1 MQLSGRACGA
11 VGANRADQRP
21 VIRSFSAIRLP
32 GLVRLVDGGLNQMG
46 RLLTRHALA
55 LVAVLFAIVLTVE
68 PGLTARPTPQK
79 QATVTGSGGA
89 AASVDPVA
97 TKVAI
102 DVLRRGGNA
111 VDAAVAA
118 AAALGVVEPFSSG
131 VGGGGFMVLYSARDG
146 RVYTLDG
153 RETAPAAFRP
163 DSFIDPSTGQP
174 IAFAE
179 GVESGL
185 GVGVPG
191 TPRLWE
197 EALARYGS
205 ISLAE
210 ALAPSI
216 GIARGGFEVD
226 QTFHDQV
233 VANQSRFQDFT
244 ATSKLYLAGGKAP
257 AVGSTFRNPDLARTY
272 QTLAGHGMDAF
283 YGGSLAGDIVTTV
296 QHPPLVPGATHFVRP
311 GLMSTADLA
320 AYRVISRAPTEVGY
334 RGYEVF
340 SMGPPSSGGSTV
352 GEALNILEGYDLS
365 SMSRADALYYMLE
378 ASKLAFA
385 DRNQY
390 LGDPDFVDVPLAGLL
405 SDGYAAQRRSL
416 IGNTALS
423 VPVGPGDPWPF
434 DGSTTHLMVSD
445 RFGNVVSYTFTIEQI
460 GGSGIVVPGNGF
472 LLNNELTD
480 FNFVPG
486 TANSPAGGK
495 RPRSSMAPTI
505 VLKNG
510 KPFVALGSPGGA
522 TIITTVLQ
530 LLLERLDLG
539 RTLPEAIATA
549 RLSQRNTSTTQAE
562 PAFFSSAEL
571 AALTARGEAFS
582 STPEIGAA
590 TGIDFLS
597 DGLVLA
603 AAEPVRRGGG
613 SAMVVNP
620 T

>member
-1 MQLSGRACGA
+1 MSRVMTRSALSVVA
-11 VGANRADQRP
+11 
-21 VIRSFSAIRLP
+21 IFSVLLLAAPP
-32 GLVRLVDGGLNQMG
+32 GL
-46 RLLTRHALA
+46 A
-55 LVAVLFAIVLTVE
+55 
-68 PGLTARPTPQK
+68 ARPTPAK
-79 QATVTGSGGA
+79 QATAVGAGGA
-89 AASVDPVA
+89 AASVDPIA
-97 TKVAI
+97 TMVAI
-102 DVLRRGGNA
+102 DILRRGGNA
-111 VDAAVAA
+111 IDAAVAA
-118 AAALGVVEPFSSG
+118 AAALGVVEPFSCG

-146 RVYTLDG
+146 HVYTLDG

-163 DSFIDPSTGQP
+163 DTFIDPATGRP
-174 IAFAE
+174 ISFAE
-179 GVESGL
+179 GVTSGL

-191 TPRLWE
+191 TPRVWE
-197 EALARYGS
+197 QALARFGT
-205 ISLAE
+205 IPLAE

-233 VANQSRFQDFT
+233 ASNSSRFQDFSST
-244 ATSKLYLAGGKAP
+244 RALYLPDGQAP
-257 AVGSTFRNPDLARTY
+257 AVGSIFRNPDLARTY
-272 QTLAGHGMDAF
+272 QRLAGHGMDGF
-283 YGGSLAGDIVTTV
+283 YGGDVASAIVNTV
-296 QHPPLVPGATHFVRP
+296 QHPPLVPGVTRIVRP
-311 GLMSTADLA
+311 GLMTAQDLA
-320 AYRVISRAPTEVGY
+320 AYRAILRAPTDVHY

-352 GEALNILEGYDLS
+352 GEALKILEGYNLGS
-365 SMSRADALYYMLE
+365 LSRAEALYLMLE

-390 LGDPDFVDVPLAGLL
+390 LGDPDFVNVPLQGLL
-405 SDGYAAQRRSL
+405 SDGYAAQRRAL
-416 IGNTALS
+416 IGAAALT
-423 VPVGPGDPWPF
+423 VPVPPGDPTPF
-434 DGSTTHLMVSD
+434 NPASSTTHLTVSD

-505 VLKNG
+505 VLQDG
-510 KPFVALGSPGGA
+510 KPLLALGSPGGA

-539 RTLPEAIATA
+539 RALPGAIATA
-549 RLSQRNTSTTQAE
+549 RLSQRNSATTQAE
-562 PAFFSSAEL
+562 PAFL
-571 AALTARGEAFS
+571 ATPERTALVARGEAFS

-590 TGIDFLS
+590 TGIEFLTG
-597 DGLVLA
+597 GLVLA

-613 SAMVVNP
+613 SAMVEQPVS
-620 T
+620 

>member
-1 MQLSGRACGA
+1 
-11 VGANRADQRP
+11 
-21 VIRSFSAIRLP
+21 
-32 GLVRLVDGGLNQMG
+32 MG
-46 RLLTRHALA
+46 RLLPRHAFA
-55 LVAVLFAIVLTVE
+55 LVALLSAIVLTVQ
-68 PGLTARPTPQK
+68 PALAARPTPTK
-79 QATVTGSGGA
+79 QATAIGSGGA

-111 VDAAVAA
+111 VDATVAA

-131 VGGGGFMVLYSARDG
+131 VGGGGFMVIYRARDG
-146 RVYTLDG
+146 HVFTLDG
-153 RETAPAAFRP
+153 RETAPAAFEP
-163 DSFIDPSTGQP
+163 DSFIDPATGQP
-174 IAFAE
+174 ISFAE

-191 TPRLWE
+191 TPRLWQ
-197 EALARYGS
+197 EALTRFGS
-205 ISLAE
+205 IPLAE

-216 GIARGGFEVD
+216 GIARDGFEVD

-244 ATSKLYLAGGKAP
+244 STNKLYLTGGNAP
-257 AVGSTFRNPDLARTY
+257 AVGSIFRNPDLARTY

-283 YGGSLAGDIVTTV
+283 YGGAVADAIVATV
-296 QHPPLVPGATHFVRP
+296 QHPPLAPGVTHVVRP
-311 GLMSTADLA
+311 GLMTAADLA
-320 AYRVISRAPTEVGY
+320 TYQAISRMPTEVGY

-385 DRNQY
+385 DRNKF

-405 SDGYAAQRRSL
+405 SDGYAAERRSL
-416 IGNTALS
+416 IGDTALP
-423 VPVGPGDPWPF
+423 VPVTAGEPP
-434 DGSTTHLMVSD
+434 GSTTHITVSD

-460 GGSGIVVPGNGF
+460 GGSGMVVPGYGF

-505 VLKNG
+505 VLKDG
-510 KPFVALGSPGGA
+510 KPFLALGSPGGA
-522 TIITTVLQ
+522 TIITTVMQ

-549 RLSQRNTSTTQAE
+549 RLSQRNSSTTQAE
-562 PAFFSSAEL
+562 PAFFDSIER
-571 AALTARGEAFS
+571 AALLTRGEVFS

-590 TGIDFLS
+590 TGIEFLS

-613 SAMVVNP
+613 SAMVVDS

>member
-1 MQLSGRACGA
+1 MSRVLTRSALA
-11 VGANRADQRP
+11 VVA
-21 VIRSFSAIRLP
+21 IFSVLLFAAPP
-32 GLVRLVDGGLNQMG
+32 GL
-46 RLLTRHALA
+46 A
-55 LVAVLFAIVLTVE
+55 
-68 PGLTARPTPQK
+68 ARPTPAK
-79 QATVTGSGGA
+79 QATAVGAGGA
-89 AASVDPVA
+89 AASVDPIA
-97 TKVAI
+97 TMVAI
-102 DVLRRGGNA
+102 DILRRGGNA
-111 VDAAVAA
+111 IDAAVAA
-118 AAALGVVEPFSSG
+118 AAALGVVEPFSCG

-146 RVYTLDG
+146 HVYTLDG

-163 DSFIDPSTGQP
+163 DSFIDPATGRP
-174 IAFAE
+174 ISFAE
-179 GVESGL
+179 GVTSGL

-197 EALARYGS
+197 QALARFGTMP
-205 ISLAE
+205 LAE

-233 VANQSRFQDFT
+233 YSNSSRFQDFSST
-244 ATSKLYLAGGKAP
+244 RALYLPDGQAP
-257 AVGSTFRNPDLARTY
+257 AVGSIFRNPDLARTY
-272 QTLAGHGMDAF
+272 QQLAGHGMDAF
-283 YGGSLAGDIVTTV
+283 YGGDVASAIVTTV
-296 QHPPLVPGATHFVRP
+296 QHPPLVPGVTRIVRP
-311 GLMSTADLA
+311 GLMTAQDLA
-320 AYRVISRAPTEVGY
+320 TYRAILRAPTDVHY

-352 GEALNILEGYDLS
+352 GEALKILEGYNLGS
-365 SMSRADALYYMLE
+365 LSRAEALYLMLE

-390 LGDPDFVDVPLAGLL
+390 LGDPDFVNVPLQGLL
-405 SDGYAAQRRSL
+405 SDAYAAQRRAL
-416 IGNTALS
+416 IGATALT
-423 VPVGPGDPWPF
+423 VPVPPGDPTPF
-434 DGSTTHLMVSD
+434 NPASSTTHLTVSD

-505 VLKNG
+505 VFQDG
-510 KPFVALGSPGGA
+510 KPLLALGSPGGA

-539 RTLPEAIATA
+539 RTLPGAIATA
-549 RLSQRNTSTTQAE
+549 RLSQRNSATTQAE
-562 PAFFSSAEL
+562 PALFATPERT
-571 AALTARGEAFS
+571 ALEARGEAFS

-590 TGIDFLS
+590 TGIEFLTG
-597 DGLVLA
+597 GLVLA
-603 AAEPVRRGGG
+603 AAEALRRGGG
-613 SAMVVNP
+613 SAMVEQP
-620 T
+620 MS

>member
-1 MQLSGRACGA
+1 MSRVLTRSALSVVA
-11 VGANRADQRP
+11 
-21 VIRSFSAIRLP
+21 IFSVLLLAAPP
-32 GLVRLVDGGLNQMG
+32 GL
-46 RLLTRHALA
+46 A
-55 LVAVLFAIVLTVE
+55 
-68 PGLTARPTPQK
+68 ARPTPAK
-79 QATVTGSGGA
+79 QATAVGAGGA
-89 AASVDPVA
+89 AASVDPIA
-97 TKVAI
+97 TMVAI
-102 DVLRRGGNA
+102 DILRRGGNA
-111 VDAAVAA
+111 IDAAVAA
-118 AAALGVVEPFSSG
+118 AAALGVVEPFSCG

-146 RVYTLDG
+146 HVYTLDG

-163 DSFIDPSTGQP
+163 DTFIDPATGRP
-174 IAFAE
+174 ISFAE
-179 GVESGL
+179 GVTSGL

-191 TPRLWE
+191 TPRVWE
-197 EALARYGS
+197 QALARFGT
-205 ISLAE
+205 IPLAE

-233 VANQSRFQDFT
+233 ASNSSRFQDFSST
-244 ATSKLYLAGGKAP
+244 RALYLPDGQAP
-257 AVGSTFRNPDLARTY
+257 AVGSIFRNPDLARTY
-272 QTLAGHGMDAF
+272 QQLAGHGMDAF
-283 YGGSLAGDIVTTV
+283 YGGDVASAIVTTV
-296 QHPPLVPGATHFVRP
+296 QHPPLVPGVTRIVRP
-311 GLMSTADLA
+311 GLMTAQDLA
-320 AYRVISRAPTEVGY
+320 AYRAILRAPTDVHY

-352 GEALNILEGYDLS
+352 GEALKILEGYNLGS
-365 SMSRADALYYMLE
+365 LSRAEALYLMLE

-390 LGDPDFVDVPLAGLL
+390 LGDPDFVNVPLQRLL
-405 SDGYAAQRRSL
+405 SDGYAAQRRAL
-416 IGNTALS
+416 IGATALT
-423 VPVGPGDPWPF
+423 VPVPPGDPTPF
-434 DGSTTHLMVSD
+434 NPASSTTHLTVSD

-505 VLKNG
+505 VLQDG
-510 KPFVALGSPGGA
+510 KPLLALGSPGGA

-539 RTLPEAIATA
+539 RTLPGAIATA
-549 RLSQRNTSTTQAE
+549 RLSQRNSATTQAE
-562 PAFFSSAEL
+562 PAFL
-571 AALTARGEAFS
+571 ATPERTALVARGEAFS

-590 TGIDFLS
+590 TGIEFLTG
-597 DGLVLA
+597 GLVLA

-613 SAMVVNP
+613 SAMVEQPVS
-620 T
+620 

>member
-1 MQLSGRACGA
+1 MS
-11 VGANRADQRP
+11 
-21 VIRSFSAIRLP
+21 S
-32 GLVRLVDGGLNQMG
+32 
-46 RLLTRHALA
+46 LLTRPAFAVVTLMATVVLTGQPALA
-55 LVAVLFAIVLTVE
+55 A
-68 PGLTARPTPQK
+68 PPTPVK
-79 QATVTGSGGA
+79 QAIAIGGGGA

-118 AAALGVVEPFSSG
+118 AAALGVVEPFSCG

-146 RVYTLDG
+146 RVFTLDG

-174 IAFAE
+174 ITFAE

-197 EALARYGS
+197 DALARFGS
-205 ISLAE
+205 IPLAA

-233 VANQSRFQDFT
+233 VSNQPRFQDFT
-244 ATSKLYLAGGKAP
+244 STSDLYLAGGNAP
-257 AVGSTFRNPDLARTY
+257 AVGSIFRNPDLARTY
-272 QTLAGHGMDAF
+272 QTLAAHGMVAF
-283 YGGSLAGDIVTTV
+283 YGGPIAGALVATV
-296 QHPPLVPGATHFVRP
+296 QHPPLAPGATHVVRP
-311 GLMSTADLA
+311 GLMTAADLA
-320 AYRVISRAPTEVGY
+320 AYRAISRAPTEVGY

-340 SMGPPSSGGSTV
+340 GMGPPSSGGSTV
-352 GEALNILEGYDLS
+352 GEALNILKGYDLAS
-365 SMSRADALYYMLE
+365 LSRADALYYMLE
-378 ASKLAFA
+378 ASKLAYA

-390 LGDPDFVDVPLAGLL
+390 LADPDFVNVPLAGLL
-405 SDGYAAQRRSL
+405 SDGYAAQRRGL
-416 IGNTALS
+416 IRNTALP
-423 VPVGPGDPWPF
+423 VPVTPGDPLPF
-434 DGSTTHLMVSD
+434 TGSTTHLTVSD

-460 GGSGIVVPGNGF
+460 GGSGIVVPGHGF

-510 KPFVALGSPGGA
+510 KPFLVLGSPGGA

-549 RLSQRNTSTTQAE
+549 RISQRNTASTQTE
-562 PAFFSSAEL
+562 PAFFGSPEL
-571 AALTARGEAFS
+571 AALTARGEVFS

-590 TGIDFLS
+590 TGIEFLS

-613 SAMVVNP
+613 SAMVVHSV
-620 T
+620 